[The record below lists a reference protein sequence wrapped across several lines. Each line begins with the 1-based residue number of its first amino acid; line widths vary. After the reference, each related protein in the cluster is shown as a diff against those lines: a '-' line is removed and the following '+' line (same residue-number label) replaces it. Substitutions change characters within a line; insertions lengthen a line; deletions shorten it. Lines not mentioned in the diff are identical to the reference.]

1 MAPPPAPGAGGGL
14 KDLQSAIMS
23 YHRAPFRTSIGP
35 FALTRTLAWLRLCAI
50 GGQSV
55 AVLVCAWWM
64 HLAIPVL
71 PLLVGI
77 GLLAVFG
84 VFAAWRLGMP
94 WPVREWETV
103 GHIAVDTVVLS
114 YLLYYSGGASN
125 PFITLLLVPIAL
137 SAAALS
143 VRALLAVS
151 LLAGTAYLLLLRWHV
166 PLPMS
171 LHDSEGFSLHVGG
184 MAVNFIIT
192 ALLLGFF
199 INRLAHALRL
209 QQLEV
214 QRIRERA
221 LRDEGIL
228 AIATQAAG
236 AAHELNTPL
245 STMRTLLPELRRE
258 HVTDTLLAEDLAL
271 LEGQVDRCRT
281 ILREMVAFGKAQLS
295 QEPERLSVTDF
306 IHGCLERFQLLRPE
320 AELDLT
326 VDEATAHTILR
337 TPPGLRHALLN
348 LLNNAV
354 DASALNQ
361 SNAVSLEISRSGA
374 WLQLSVRDLGPGFD
388 DADELIRLGD
398 SQKSTGLG
406 IGLAL
411 AEATAERLN
420 GELVARNTEAGAEV
434 CLRLPLAVI
443 AENMGITRRDG
454 RATDAR
460 SGKNGP

>member
-1 MAPPPAPGAGGGL
+1 MP
-14 KDLQSAIMS
+14 
-23 YHRAPFRTSIGP
+23 HRRPRPRSRIGP

-50 GGQSV
+50 AGQSV

-64 HLAIPVL
+64 HLNIPLL

-77 GLLAVFG
+77 GLLSVFA
-84 VFAAWRLGMP
+84 VFAAWRLRQS
-94 WPVREWETV
+94 WPVREWETI
-103 GHIAVDTVVLS
+103 GHIMVDTFVLG
-114 YLLYYSGGASN
+114 YLLYFSGGASN

-143 VRALLAVS
+143 ARAILAVS
-151 LLAGTAYLLLLRWHV
+151 TLAGLAYMVLLRWYL
-166 PLPMS
+166 PLPLP
-171 LHDSEGFSLHVGG
+171 LHGISGFSLHVAG
-184 MAVNFIIT
+184 MAVNFVIT
-192 ALLLGFF
+192 AVLLGFF

-214 QRIRERA
+214 QRVRERA

-258 HVTDTLLAEDLAL
+258 HAADASLDEDLAL
-271 LEGQVDRCRT
+271 LQGQVDRCRT

-306 IHGCLERFQLLRPE
+306 IHGCMERFQLLRPE
-320 AELDLT
+320 AELT
-326 VDEATAHTILR
+326 VALDEAIASIVLR

-348 LLNNAV
+348 LLNNAA
-354 DASALNQ
+354 DASATKQ
-361 SNAVSLEISRSGA
+361 SNTVTLQVSTHGG
-374 WLQLSVRDLGPGFD
+374 WLQLSVFDQGPGFD
-388 DADELIRLGD
+388 AIDEPTLLGY
-398 SQKSTGLG
+398 SRKQTGLG

-443 AENMGITRRDG
+443 TQE
-454 RATDAR
+454 
-460 SGKNGP
+460 

>member
-1 MAPPPAPGAGGGL
+1 MIAMHR
-14 KDLQSAIMS
+14 SAQ
-23 YHRAPFRTSIGP
+23 RIGP

-50 GGQSV
+50 AGQCA

-64 HLAIPVL
+64 QLAIPLL
-71 PLLVGI
+71 PLLIGI
-77 GLLAVFG
+77 GLLAVFA
-84 VFAAWRLGMP
+84 VFAAWRLRQP
-94 WPVREWETV
+94 WPVREPETIA
-103 GHIAVDTVVLS
+103 HIAFDTAVLG
-114 YLLYYSGGASN
+114 YLLYFTGGASN

-143 VRALLAVS
+143 ARAIAMVS
-151 LLAGTAYLLLLRWHV
+151 TLAGIAYLVLLYRHV
-166 PLPMS
+166 PLPMAMHES
-171 LHDSEGFSLHVGG
+171 STGRFSLHVAG
-184 MAVNFIIT
+184 MGVNFVIS

-199 INRLAHALRL
+199 INRLANVLRL
-209 QQLEV
+209 QQQEV
-214 QRIRERA
+214 QRVRERA

-258 HVTDTLLAEDLAL
+258 HAADTPLTDDLAL

-281 ILREMVAFGKAQLS
+281 ILREMVAFGQAQLS
-295 QEPERLSVTDF
+295 QEPEHLSVAQF

-320 AELDLT
+320 AELT
-326 VDEATAHTILR
+326 VQLDPATADIVLR

-348 LLNNAV
+348 LLNNAA
-354 DASALNQ
+354 DASAVRDSHKVELDVHHESQ
-361 SNAVSLEISRSGA
+361 
-374 WLQLSVRDLGPGFD
+374 WLQLSVRDHGPGFVVGGQ
-388 DADELIRLGD
+388 RMSLGI
-398 SQKSTGLG
+398 SQKQTGLG

-420 GELVARNTEAGAEV
+420 GELIAGNNGNGAEV

-443 AENMGITRRDG
+443 AET
-454 RATDAR
+454 
-460 SGKNGP
+460 P